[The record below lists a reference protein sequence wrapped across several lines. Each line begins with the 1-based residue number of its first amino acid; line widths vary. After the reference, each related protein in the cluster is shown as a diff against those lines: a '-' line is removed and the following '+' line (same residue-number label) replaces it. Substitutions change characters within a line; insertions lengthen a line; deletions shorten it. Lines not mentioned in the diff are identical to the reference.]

1 MQTALTKAFSQRIP
15 GAFGQAGQDWLQS
28 LPSILDDLASNWSI
42 TLKPAFKGASYSY
55 VAPVM
60 RADGSEAVL
69 KVGIPNR
76 ELRAE
81 IEALKIYR
89 GHGAVKLIDSNPELG
104 ALLLER
110 INPGKPLLEVS
121 DDELAT
127 TIAGQVMLRLWGAS
141 VQEGIFPSVKDWF
154 GGLHQLRDQF
164 NGGTG
169 PLPKHLIET
178 AEGLFRDL
186 IKSMDQTTLLH
197 GDLHHWNILSAERE
211 PWLAIDPKG
220 VIGEP
225 AYEIGAWL
233 RNPFPSIVEQ
243 PNLEKIIVRRID
255 QLAEELGLDRKRIL
269 GWALAQSVLA
279 AWWSYESGD
288 EEDREL
294 WLACAE
300 VFAKLE

>member
-1 MQTALTKAFSQRIP
+1 MQTALTRAFSRRIV
-15 GAFGQAGQDWLQS
+15 GAFGQAGQTWLQS
-28 LPSILDDLASNWSI
+28 LPSILDDLSSDWSI
-42 TLKPAFKGASYSY
+42 TLKPVFQDTSYSY
-55 VAPVM
+55 VAPVV

-69 KVGIPNR
+69 KVAVPNR
-76 ELRAE
+76 ELQAE
-81 IEALKIYR
+81 IEALRIFN
-89 GHGAVKLIDSNPELG
+89 GLGAVRLIDSDPELG

-110 INPGKPLLEVS
+110 AKPGRPLLELV

-127 TIAGQVMLRLWGAS
+127 TIAGQVMLQLWGS
-141 VQEGIFPSVKDWF
+141 IVQEGIFPSVENWSS
-154 GGLHQLRDQF
+154 GLHQLRGQF
-164 NGGTG
+164 DGGTG
-169 PLPKHLIET
+169 PFPKHLVET
-178 AEGLFRDL
+178 AEALFRDL
-186 IKSMDQTTLLH
+186 IQSMDESTLLH

-233 RNPFPSIVEQ
+233 RNPFPSIEKQ
-243 PNLEKIIVRRID
+243 PHPDKIVARRID
-255 QLAEELGLDRKRIL
+255 QLAKELGLDRKRIL

-279 AWWSYESGD
+279 AWWSYEDG
-288 EEDREL
+288 EREWEL

>member
-1 MQTALTKAFSQRIP
+1 MQTPLTRAFSRRIVNT
-15 GAFGQAGQDWLQS
+15 FGQAGQNWLQS
-28 LPSILDDLASNWSI
+28 LPSMLDDIASNWLI
-42 TLKPAFKGASYSY
+42 TLKPAFQDTSYSY
-55 VAPVM
+55 VTPVV

-69 KVGIPNR
+69 KVGVPNR
-76 ELRAE
+76 ELQAE
-81 IEALKIYR
+81 IEALKVFN
-89 GHGAVKLIDSNPELG
+89 GQGAVRLIDSDPVVG
-104 ALLLER
+104 ALLLEHVK
-110 INPGKPLLEVS
+110 PGKPLLDLV

-127 TIAGQVMLRLWGAS
+127 TVAGQVMLRLWGS
-141 VQEGIFPSVKDWF
+141 NVQEGMVPSVEDWF
-154 GGLHQLRDQF
+154 SGLHQLRGHFD
-164 NGGTG
+164 GGTG
-169 PLPKHLIET
+169 PFPKHLIDT

-186 IKSMDQTTLLH
+186 IKSMAKTTLLH

-243 PNLEKIIVRRID
+243 PHLEKIIVRRID

-294 WLACAE
+294 WFACAE